1 MGPSLELISRICHYS
16 TVFFSHNK
24 SANREEKFV
33 DARVCGFGE
42 GESGGGGEFYDLGGG
57 HGRGCRTGD
66 NNGDEIGGRALL
78 DDEIRE
84 VSQVVG
90 VAVVLTR
97 QEVDLVIT
105 ATEGGVA

>member
-1 MGPSLELISRICHYS
+1 LDGKK
-16 TVFFSHNK
+16 N
-24 SANREEKFV
+24 EE
-33 DARVCGFGE
+33 RGE
-42 GESGGGGEFYDLGGG
+42 EGLGVGGLGVAGGGGGGGGGEFYDLGGG

-66 NNGDEIGGRALL
+66 NSGDEIGGRALL